1 MKNVHLCEL
10 SQKKVPLS
18 AVGENFHFF
27 RFFKKNS
34 KMKKTIII
42 HSRTTKL

>member
-27 RFFKKNS
+27 SIF
-34 KMKKTIII
+34 
-42 HSRTTKL
+42 